1 MPARPRRRRILPNH
15 GGAQKLR
22 AVASAAAIA
31 SVALGVILT
40 LAPSDAAGQ
49 KLDAPKATTAKPKA
63 SPDAGDRYD
72 PENITAISQFM
83 EIVGKGNE
91 KYNAKDYP
99 AAIDTFKRAITLNP
113 RHPLGSYLLGEAYL
127 ASGNLGEAE
136 AAFKAAEE
144 QNDPKLPLVRSHVL
158 FAVADC
164 YEREKKWELAR
175 TAWQAY
181 TEHAAKLGADGG
193 AHPQSGAA
201 RIKAIDDWLK
211 LDKQYEIVRQR
222 IAAEKADAG
231 AKPAPAPPKK

>member
-1 MPARPRRRRILPNH
+1 MPARPRRSRILPNLR
-15 GGAQKLR
+15 AQKLR
-22 AVASAAAIA
+22 AVASAMAVG
-31 SVALGVILT
+31 SVALGLVLT
-40 LAPSDAAGQ
+40 FAPSDAAGQ
-49 KLDAPKATTAKPKA
+49 KPDAPKAAAARPKA
-63 SPDAGDRYD
+63 APDAGDRYD
-72 PENITAISQFM
+72 PENVTAISPFM
-83 EIVGKGNE
+83 ETVGKGNE
-91 KYNAKDYP
+91 TYNATDYP
-99 AAIDTFKRAITLNP
+99 AAIDTFKRAITQSP

-144 QNDPKLPLVRSHVL
+144 QNDPKLPLVHSHVL

-181 TEHAAKLGADGG
+181 IEHAAKLGTDGG

-201 RIKAIDDWLK
+201 RIKAVDDWLK

-222 IAAEKADAG
+222 IAAE
-231 AKPAPAPPKK
+231 

>member
-1 MPARPRRRRILPNH
+1 MPVRPRRRRILL
-15 GGAQKLR
+15 KLR
-22 AVASAAAIA
+22 AVASATAVA
-31 SVALGVILT
+31 SVALGLVLT

-49 KLDAPKATTAKPKA
+49 KPDAPKAAAAKPKA
-63 SPDAGDRYD
+63 APDAGDRYD
-72 PENITAISQFM
+72 PENITSLSQFM

-99 AAIDTFKRAITLNP
+99 AAIDTFKKAVQLNP
-113 RHPLGSYLLGEAYL
+113 RHPLGSYLLGEAFL

-144 QNDPKLPLVRSHVL
+144 QSDPKFPLVRSHVL

-164 YEREKKWELAR
+164 YEREKKWDLAR

-181 TEHAAKLGADGG
+181 TEHAAKLGTDGG

-222 IAAEKADAG
+222 IAAEKTDAG
-231 AKPAPAPPKK
+231 ASGKPGAAPPKK

>member
-1 MPARPRRRRILPNH
+1 MSARYR
-15 GGAQKLR
+15 QR
-22 AVASAAAIA
+22 ARTLAIAIAASAC
-31 SVALGVILT
+31 SLLVALVVSPT
-40 LAPSDAAGQ
+40 DAAGQ
-49 KLDAPKATTAKPKA
+49 KPAPASSGAPKPKA
-63 SPDAGDRYD
+63 VPDAGDRYD

-83 EIVGKGNE
+83 EMVGKGNE
-91 KYNAKDYP
+91 KYNAKDYT
-99 AAIDTFKRAITLNP
+99 AAVDTFKKAIQLNP

-127 ASGNLGEAE
+127 ALGNLGEAE

-144 QNDPKLPLVRSHVL
+144 VSDSKLPLVRSHVL

-181 TEHAAKLGADGG
+181 AEHAAKLGADGG

-201 RIKAIDDWLK
+201 RLKAIDDYIK

-231 AKPAPAPPKK
+231 ASADAAAKPATPAKK

>member
-1 MPARPRRRRILPNH
+1 MPARPRRRRIT
-15 GGAQKLR
+15 QKLR
-22 AVASAAAIA
+22 ALASATAVA
-31 SVALGVILT
+31 SVALGLVLT

-49 KLDAPKATTAKPKA
+49 KPDAPKASASKPKA
-63 SPDAGDRYD
+63 APDSGAGERYD
-72 PENITAISQFM
+72 PENVTAISQFM
-83 EIVGKGNE
+83 EMVGKGNE

-99 AAIDTFKRAITLNP
+99 GAVDTFRKAIQMNP
-113 RHPLGSYLLGEAYL
+113 RHPLGSYLLGEAQL

-158 FAVADC
+158 FAIADC

-181 TEHAAKLGADGG
+181 TEHAAKLGTDGG

-201 RIKAIDDWLK
+201 RIKAVDDWLK

-231 AKPAPAPPKK
+231 AAKPPPAPAKK

>member
-1 MPARPRRRRILPNH
+1 M
-15 GGAQKLR
+15 KLR
-22 AVASAAAIA
+22 AVASATAVA
-31 SVALGVILT
+31 SVALGLVLT

-49 KLDAPKATTAKPKA
+49 KPDAPKATAAKPKA
-63 SPDAGDRYD
+63 APDAGDRYD
-72 PENITAISQFM
+72 PENITSLSQFM

-91 KYNAKDYP
+91 KYNAKDYT
-99 AAIDTFKRAITLNP
+99 AAVDTFKKAIQLNP

-127 ASGNLGEAE
+127 ATNNLGEAE
-136 AAFKAAEE
+136 AAFKSAEE
-144 QNDPKLPLVRSHVL
+144 QNDPKFPQVRSHVL

-222 IAAEKADAG
+222 IAAEKAEAG
-231 AKPAPAPPKK
+231 APPAASAKPAPAPPKK

>member
-1 MPARPRRRRILPNH
+1 MPARLRRRRIIL
-15 GGAQKLR
+15 KLR
-22 AVASAAAIA
+22 AVASATAAA
-31 SVALGVILT
+31 SVALALALT
-40 LAPSDAAGQ
+40 LAPSEASGQ
-49 KLDAPKATTAKPKA
+49 KPDAPRAAAAKPKA
-63 SPDAGDRYD
+63 APDAGERYD
-72 PENITAISQFM
+72 PENITSLSQFM

-99 AAIDTFKRAITLNP
+99 AAVDTFKKAIQLSP

-127 ASGNLGEAE
+127 ASANLGEAE

-144 QNDPKLPLVRSHVL
+144 LNDPKFPLVRSHVL
-158 FAVADC
+158 FAIADC
-164 YEREKKWELAR
+164 YEREKKWDLAR

-201 RIKAIDDWLK
+201 RIKAVDDWLK

-222 IAAEKADAG
+222 IAAEKAEAG
-231 AKPAPAPPKK
+231 APAPPAPAKPAPAKK

>member
-1 MPARPRRRRILPNH
+1 M
-15 GGAQKLR
+15 KLR
-22 AVASAAAIA
+22 AVASATAVA
-31 SVALGVILT
+31 SVALGLVLT

-49 KLDAPKATTAKPKA
+49 KPDAPKAAAAKPKA
-63 SPDAGDRYD
+63 APDAGDRYD
-72 PENITAISQFM
+72 PENVTALSQFM

-99 AAIDTFKRAITLNP
+99 AAVDSFKRAIPVSP

-144 QNDPKLPLVRSHVL
+144 QNDPKFPLVRSQVL
-158 FAVADC
+158 FAIADC

-175 TAWQAY
+175 TAWQVY

-201 RIKAIDDWLK
+201 RIKAVDDWLK

-231 AKPAPAPPKK
+231 APAKPVAAPPKK